1 MAREEILC
9 PRGKEE
15 VVMPCRD
22 LQEPGLEAGRSLA
35 GLGMEEAGQ

>member
-9 PRGKEE
+9 PRGEEE

-22 LQEPGLEAGRSLA
+22 LQEPGLEAGGSLA
-35 GLGMEEAGQ
+35 RLGTEEAGQ